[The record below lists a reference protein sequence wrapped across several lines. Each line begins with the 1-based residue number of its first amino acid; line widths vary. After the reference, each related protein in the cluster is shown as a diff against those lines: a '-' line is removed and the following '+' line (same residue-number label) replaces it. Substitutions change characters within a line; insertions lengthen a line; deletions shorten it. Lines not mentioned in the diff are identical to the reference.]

1 MRTGTPDLLPIFR
14 SEFQVRLLGLLIL
27 QPDQPWTIPEM
38 AERLDAPISSVHREL
53 RRAER
58 AEIVDRDS
66 DSRPHTFR
74 GAKESPLYKPLA
86 DLLELTLGVEGE
98 VTPAPD
104 EIPDVEPA
112 RGPLGDL
119 VSRFPLTLHPPIC
132 QRVIG
137 GIARRSLTIRLLRRA
152 WRLAGLGAESTSS
165 ERVS

>member
-1 MRTGTPDLLPIFR
+1 MRTGTPDLLPLFR

-27 QPDQPWTIPEM
+27 QPDQAWTIPEM

-86 DLLELTLGVEGE
+86 DLLELTLGVEGA
-98 VTPAPD
+98 APD

-119 VSRFPLTLHPPIC
+119 VNRFPRNLRPPIC

-152 WRLAGLGAESTSS
+152 WRLAGLGAEPASS